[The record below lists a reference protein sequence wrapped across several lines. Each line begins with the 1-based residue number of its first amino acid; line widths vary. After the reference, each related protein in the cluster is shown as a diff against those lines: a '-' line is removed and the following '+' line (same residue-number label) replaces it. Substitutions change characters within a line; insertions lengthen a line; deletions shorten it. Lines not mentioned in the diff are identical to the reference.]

1 MSTYSLIRAA
11 LLLGCFFFLISCENT
26 KKELDAVFGEKATG
40 IEEAT
45 QVSSYMSQDGITKA
59 HLTAPIMLRKESRD
73 SAFIEFPKTLHVDFY
88 DTLGVIETI
97 LDARYGKYRQYE
109 NKVLL
114 RDSVRVINI
123 KNGDTL
129 RTPELWWDQN
139 KQEFYTD
146 KPSHITKRDGTDIFS
161 KNGMKAKQDLT
172 WYELYGNSGILPVP
186 DDANPNLP
194 ADSLRTDSA
203 APAGRNMPPPPPP
216 PAPVKTPPA
225 AQPEAKPA
233 TPAATKPVSGAAPG
247 FSGKPPFMRRTDSM
261 RNERERRMGI
271 IRGRRDEADR
281 PAKQP

>member
-1 MSTYSLIRAA
+1 MSTYSLFRAA
-11 LLLGCFFFLISCENT
+11 LLVGCFFFLIACENT

-45 QVSSYMSQDGITKA
+45 LVSSYMSQDGITKA
-59 HLTAPIMLRKESRD
+59 HLTAPTMLRKESRD

-161 KNGMKAKQDLT
+161 KNGMKAKQDLS

-203 APAGRNMPPPPPP
+203 APAGRNLPPPPPP
-216 PAPVKTPPA
+216 PAPVKTPAA
-225 AQPEAKPA
+225 AQPEAKPV
-233 TPAATKPVSGAAPG
+233 TPTAVKPAPG
-247 FSGKPPFMRRTDSM
+247 NSPGINNKSPFLRRTDSM
-261 RNERERRMGI
+261 RDARERRMSNLR
-271 IRGRRDEADR
+271 RGRDEADR